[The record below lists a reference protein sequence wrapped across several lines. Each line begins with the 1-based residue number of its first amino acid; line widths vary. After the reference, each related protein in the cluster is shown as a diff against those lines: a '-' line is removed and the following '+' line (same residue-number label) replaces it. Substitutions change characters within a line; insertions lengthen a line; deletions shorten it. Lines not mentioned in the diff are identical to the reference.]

1 MNSKDKDEWMKQ
13 DKRNIYNNHH
23 FLRESERKILERA
36 SRKIFGMSGVMYMTL
51 KSEFQI
57 F

>member
-1 MNSKDKDEWMKQ
+1 MNSDRDEWMKQ